1 MCCQPKYLFLFF
13 LFSFFVLHFCFNTI
27 FRNVSGWQNSYGLYL
42 IGIGLLI
49 LIMPWLTSN
58 QWVVC
63 SGSIAAM
70 QLKNHSDHTY
80 IYKYLN
86 SLLQINPRFSNKRSY
101 CGGIWPLQTVL
112 SVHSQIFLFAKAEGT
127 CSVCTFLSLIHCY

>member
-13 LFSFFVLHFCFNTI
+13 LFSFFVLHFSFNTI

-86 SLLQINPRFSNKRSY
+86 SLLQINPRFSNKRSTVIATVVAY
-101 CGGIWPLQTVL
+101 DLFRQFWVSIHIYSSLPRLRVPVPSVL
-112 SVHSQIFLFAKAEGT
+112 SSH
-127 CSVCTFLSLIHCY
+127 